1 MTRNMR
7 ALLIA
12 LLEDRTHCNKDRRL
26 PWPHAGDGRR
36 SDPDNEPA
44 PTRAG
49 IVQPWSKGVA
59 GRGEISPQNPLQA
72 TR

>member
-12 LLEDRTHCNKDRRL
+12 LLEDRTHCNKAVVAMATC
-26 PWPHAGDGRR
+26 WRR
-36 SDPDNEPA
+36 SPERSRQEPA